1 MLKQLLTLLILPFA
15 VYSNAQ
21 IILRQDFSTLN
32 VGKLDGQ
39 NGWTNNSSA
48 GGTGGAISGAEFVS
62 VSADALSYPNYGNA
76 TKSITMKGVDQDGP
90 GHLLATP
97 ITAGTYYFSF
107 LGNFSAYPTGTNYF
121 DVLRMLNGGA
131 FTTSARIWVQP
142 GSTAA
147 GFKVGIKIGD
157 STNPAGVTSS
167 DYAFNQTHLF
177 VVKYVIGPGSSDDIM
192 NLFIDPVFA
201 SGEPATSTL
210 SAPLGTFE
218 YSNNIDRVA
227 FPYNTPKAG
236 KATGKIGLVSIART
250 WDELDF
256 PETLDTGEFNTHQ
269 NAAFNY
275 ANGNITIQQTGYSNA
290 DLNITAVDGKLV
302 YSTKLNSK
310 KIQQFSV
317 GKLQKGIYFYTLENG
332 SKTINKKFIINN

>member
-1 MLKQLLTLLILPFA
+1 MKKQLLTVLILPFA
-15 VYSNAQ
+15 LYSNAQ

-62 VSADALSYPNYGNA
+62 VSADALSYPNYGNT

-97 ITAGTYYFSF
+97 INSGTYYFSF

-157 STNPAGVTSS
+157 STNPAGVTSA
-167 DYAFNQTHLF
+167 DYSLNQTHLF
-177 VVKYVIGPGSSDDIM
+177 VVKYVIGAGTSDDTM
-192 NLFIDPVFA
+192 NLFIDPAFA
-201 SGEPATSTL
+201 TGEPAIATL
-210 SAPLGTFE
+210 SAPPGAFE
-218 YSNNIDRVA
+218 YTNNIDRVA

-236 KATGKIGLVSIART
+236 KATGKIGLLSIART

-256 PETLDTGEFNTHQ
+256 PETLATGELDADQ
-269 NAAFNY
+269 NVAFNY
-275 ANGNITIQQTGYSNA
+275 VKGNITIQQTGYNNA
-290 DLNITAVDGKLV
+290 DLKIVSIAGKLV
-302 YSTKLNSK
+302 YRAKLNNQK
-310 KIQQFSV
+310 NQQFSV
-317 GKLQKGIYFYTLENG
+317 RQLQKGIYFYTLENG
-332 SKTINKKFIINN
+332 SKTISKKFIINN